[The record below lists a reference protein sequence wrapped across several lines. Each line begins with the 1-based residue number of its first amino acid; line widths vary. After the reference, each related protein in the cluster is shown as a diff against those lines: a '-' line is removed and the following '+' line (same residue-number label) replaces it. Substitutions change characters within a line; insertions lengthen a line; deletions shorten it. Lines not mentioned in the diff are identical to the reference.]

1 MRMISLA
8 WLNNLE
14 ERFSY
19 KEVQFKTFCL
29 PVKSSCL
36 SAKDNKTSVS
46 QPGGLMVSV
55 LDSGASGPGSSPG
68 QRHCVSWT
76 RHFTFTVRLCTQV
89 YKWVLANLMLRGG
102 GGVASHSGGSRNTPS
117 HFMLQKLG

>member
-1 MRMISLA
+1 MGTVLKGLLAGTGQIELA

-36 SAKDNKTSVS
+36 SAKDINKTSVS
-46 QPGGLMVSV
+46 QPGGLMVSA

-68 QRHCVSWT
+68 QRHCVSCA
-76 RHFTFTVRLCTQV
+76 RHFTFTVGLSTQV
-89 YKWVLANLMLRGG
+89 YKWVLANLMLKGG
-102 GGVASHSGGSRNTPS
+102 GGVT
-117 HFMLQKLG
+117 L